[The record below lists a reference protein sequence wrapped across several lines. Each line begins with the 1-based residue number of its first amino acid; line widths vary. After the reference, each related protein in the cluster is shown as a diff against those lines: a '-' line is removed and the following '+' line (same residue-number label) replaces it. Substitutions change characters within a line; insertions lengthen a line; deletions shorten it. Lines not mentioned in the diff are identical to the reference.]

1 MLTDQHKLPLK
12 LKKKKIKFAS
22 FKKKP
27 KWQEVQKVHI
37 ICYGEMG
44 EVTCIRSH
52 PAASWPISVMGYM
65 LYWRLSPRV
74 RPSMSSILIPAIH
87 STHLPNTAPC
97 CPNTPPNNSQLVQC
111 DSWPLIT
118 FNYRHQQKK
127 IESIPPGSYYRFHC
141 SENFNCPKIPIIYL
155 IEPRV

>member
-12 LKKKKIKFAS
+12 LKKKKSNLQAL
-22 FKKKP
+22 KKTKMARST
-27 KWQEVQKVHI
+27 KSTHYMLRWN
-37 ICYGEMG
+37 GG
-44 EVTCIRSH
+44 VTCIRSH

-127 IESIPPGSYYRFHC
+127 FESVPPGSYYRFHC